1 MNWRGRP
8 LTSHEVV
15 LNTIA
20 ATTTTT
26 GLKVEAVLDTGSY
39 PTGIAVSREQLAALP
54 ITAHSLHGWWN
65 YTVTPVAILAAAS
78 RTDDR
83 AQARAQT
90 LAMLADPR
98 LTGMSSHALDALRS
112 RLAPAQEA
120 RAEQHRYVLRGGRR
134 VATTGRSRALLS
146 DSDEVL
152 ITVIYLRQLCPQ
164 KVLCDLLGINP
175 VTIGQAIKATRQL
188 LDEEKISIT
197 PTVVRYFTRADDLR
211 AWATGTSPAAHVPPH
226 PTRHAL
232 TDPRLTGMSRDALDT
247 LLEELIVPYAA
258 AIEQRRHRQRSGNRR
273 PGTRGGVFRQK
284 ITDGDRILAT
294 ILYQP
299 SAHLS
304 ACRP

>member
-8 LTSHEVV
+8 LASHEVV

-26 GLKVEAVLDTGSY
+26 GLKVQAVLDSGSY

-54 ITAHSLHGWWN
+54 ITAHSVHGRWN
-65 YTVTPVAILAAAS
+65 YSITPAAIPAGTPRA
-78 RTDDR
+78 DDR

-98 LTGMSSHALDALRS
+98 LTGMSSHAFDALRS

-197 PTVVRYFTRADDLR
+197 PAVVGYFTRADDLR
-211 AWATGTSPAAHVPPH
+211 AWATGTGPAAHVPPH
-226 PTRHAL
+226 PARHAL
-232 TDPRLTGMSRDALDT
+232 TDPRLTGMSRRTGHPA
-247 LLEELIVPYAA
+247 
-258 AIEQRRHRQRSGNRR
+258 
-273 PGTRGGVFRQK
+273 
-284 ITDGDRILAT
+284 
-294 ILYQP
+294 
-299 SAHLS
+299 
-304 ACRP
+304 